1 MTTTQILA
9 RAAAANNRRLNSLA
23 MTGDER
29 RAAEEAVKAGLMT
42 MHHARWPGYGMVKL
56 YQARAEQGAAGSCNA

>member
-9 RAAAANNRRLNSLA
+9 RASEANNHRLNSLA

-29 RAAEEAVKAGLMT
+29 RAADEAVKLGLMT
-42 MHHARWPGYGMVKL
+42 MHHASWPGYGLVKL
-56 YQARAEQGAAGSCNA
+56 YQLKGKQ